1 MKTPPLGLSKGK
13 TALKTALLMAIPLL
27 SACAP
32 QALQQMGLPVVSV
45 EEREEELAKEANLEE
60 LFAQA
65 KRRYF
70 SPYDPVPMAPI
81 LTGVPAEDAKL
92 QEAFERARKQ
102 DPFDPVLRRWRAEVL
117 LAMGKPQE
125 AAREANIALNLL
137 RGYTGT
143 IQGDERYPWRLEWNT
158 RIPLWYYALI
168 RTYAYR
174 MAEDWERVLRDTA
187 ILKEKVGGSAPHPIN
202 TALIG
207 STLTRTAQRDP
218 LGELIYPYERV
229 LEWRAEA
236 LLRLKPE
243 GWAKELEETGRT
255 LKERWVQHNRVLSL
269 DYARAYIYIAL
280 GLAGQGKE
288 KEAKEAFNDGGAF
301 FFRGRSVEEGKTLLM
316 PYLEELKRLLGE

>member
-1 MKTPPLGLSKGK
+1 MKTSPLGLSKGK
-13 TALKTALLMAIPLL
+13 TVLKGALLMAIPLL

-32 QALQQMGLPVVSV
+32 QALQKMGLPVVSV

-65 KRRYF
+65 KTRYF

-92 QEAFERARKQ
+92 QEAFEEARKQ

-143 IQGDERYPWRLEWNT
+143 IQGYKDYAWKADPLT
-158 RIPLWYYALI
+158 IVPLWYYALL

-202 TALIG
+202 QSLIG
-207 STLTRTAQRDP
+207 PMLTRTAQSNP
-218 LGELIYPYERV
+218 LSELIYPYERV

-255 LKERWVQHNRVLSL
+255 LEKRWVKQWRVTSV
-269 DYARAYIYIAL
+269 DRARALFYVAL

-288 KEAKEAFNDGGAF
+288 KEAKEAFGDGAGLLYL
-301 FFRGRSVEEGKTLLM
+301 GRSAEEAKALLM
-316 PYLEELKRLLGE
+316 PYLEELKKILGE